1 MTTPANDSPD
11 PPPADDAK
19 RPPGTGRGA
28 DSALTALIKRRVP
41 PPEPP
46 PATDATDAIDDQH

>member
-1 MTTPANDSPD
+1 MTTADTNARPE
-11 PPPADDAK
+11 PPPKEDGK
-19 RPPGTGRGA
+19 PPGTGRGA

-46 PATDATDAIDDQH
+46 PVSDFEPDA

>member
-1 MTTPANDSPD
+1 MTTPDTNARPE
-11 PPPADDAK
+11 PPPKEDGK
-19 RPPGTGRGA
+19 HPPGTGRGA

-46 PATDATDAIDDQH
+46 PPSDVDPNA

>member
-1 MTTPANDSPD
+1 MTTADTNGSLE
-11 PPPADDAK
+11 PPPKEDGK
-19 RPPGTGRGA
+19 HPPGTGRGA

-46 PATDATDAIDDQH
+46 PVDAIDPHP

>member
-1 MTTPANDSPD
+1 MTTPGTNDRPE
-11 PPPADDAK
+11 PPAEDGQH
-19 RPPGTGRGA
+19 PPGTGRGA

-46 PATDATDAIDDQH
+46 PGGGAIDDQP

>member
-1 MTTPANDSPD
+1 MTTPDKKDSVE
-11 PPPADDAK
+11 PPHDEDG
-19 RPPGTGRGA
+19 RRSPGTGRGA

-46 PATDATDAIDDQH
+46 PSTDAIDDQA